1 MIPGAA
7 HNRPHDL
14 ELGSGPKGCFLIHG
28 FAGTTEDV
36 RELATFLADH
46 GYRVSAKLLAGHG
59 TSIEECN
66 LVRAEDWLEEL
77 EYHFTEFLL
86 EQETTF
92 VIGLEMGAA
101 LALHLAA
108 LYPVA
113 GVVAISLELGGRRAH
128 PSWLLSVLAPFV
140 STVARS
146 EPRAEQGSRDTPFN
160 GYDRYPIK
168 GLRAM
173 FRLYRYIRAEL
184 HQVTAPTL
192 LTQSNG
198 DSGKSKAAAQ
208 LVLDTLPARHKRLRI
223 YESAKGYS
231 TNGSGRAKVQADI
244 LDFLLSHTA
253 A

>member
-1 MIPGAA
+1 MPGAA
-7 HNRPHDL
+7 HNRPQDL
-14 ELGSGPKGCFLIHG
+14 ELGSGPNGCFLIHG

-36 RELATFLADH
+36 RELATFLANH

-128 PSWLLSVLAPFV
+128 PSWLLSLLAPFT

-146 EPRAEQGSRDTPFN
+146 EPGSGQGSRRTPFN

-173 FRLYRYIRAEL
+173 FRLNRHVRAEL

-192 LTQSNG
+192 LMQSNG
-198 DSGKSKAAAQ
+198 YGGKTQAAAQ
-208 LVLDTLPARHKRLRI
+208 LVLNTLPARHKRLQI
-223 YESAKGYS
+223 YASENAHS
-231 TNGSGRAKVQADI
+231 TNGPGRAKVQADI
-244 LDFLLSHTA
+244 LDFLMSHTA